1 MLLSFS
7 ANCEDIHITADTQV
21 EWHQNEQ
28 KMVAIGNAIAQ
39 KKDMSIKA
47 EKLSA
52 KYSKNSLGKNEI
64 SEIHAEQN
72 VVMTSKDTQAFG
84 NTLDYLISQD
94 AAILKGMPAKIKTPT
109 EEISANNSITY
120 YPKQQKAIALGDV
133 MAIDKDGNKLYS
145 DIMTAY
151 FEKDTNGQLQ
161 MNRVEIDGNVKIITK
176 DAKVTALK
184 GLYLPNI
191 AKVKLFDNVTI
202 YQGENILKGDEAE
215 TNLNTGIS
223 RLLSQKKNGRVS
235 GVFKEKKR

>member
-1 MLLSFS
+1 M
-7 ANCEDIHITADTQV
+7 I
-21 EWHQNEQ
+21 
-28 KMVAIGNAIAQ
+28 
-39 KKDMSIKA
+39 
-47 EKLSA
+47 
-52 KYSKNSLGKNEI
+52 SL
-64 SEIHAEQN
+64 
-72 VVMTSKDTQAFG
+72 
-84 NTLDYLISQD
+84 
-94 AAILKGMPAKIKTPT
+94 PAKIKTPT